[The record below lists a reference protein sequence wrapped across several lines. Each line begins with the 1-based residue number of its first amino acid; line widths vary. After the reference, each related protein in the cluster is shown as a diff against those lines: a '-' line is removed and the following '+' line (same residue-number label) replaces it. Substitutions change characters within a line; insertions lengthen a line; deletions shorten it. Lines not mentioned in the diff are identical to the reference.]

1 MVGHGSKIGRKQ
13 EQAIAALLS
22 NRSIEEAAHTAGI
35 GGTTLLRWIQ
45 EPQFDKAYRK
55 ARRAAFG
62 QGTARLQQASNAA
75 VSSMLKIM
83 LDQQAPASTRLR
95 AADMVL
101 SHGAKAIEIEDV
113 EARVAELERAVAET
127 KKTSLDRR

>member
-45 EPQFDKAYRK
+45 EPQFNKAYRK
-55 ARRAAFG
+55 ARRAYLRVCG
-62 QGTARLQQASNAA
+62 RRIT
-75 VSSMLKIM
+75 VKICCCM
-83 LDQQAPASTRLR
+83 
-95 AADMVL
+95 
-101 SHGAKAIEIEDV
+101 
-113 EARVAELERAVAET
+113 
-127 KKTSLDRR
+127 